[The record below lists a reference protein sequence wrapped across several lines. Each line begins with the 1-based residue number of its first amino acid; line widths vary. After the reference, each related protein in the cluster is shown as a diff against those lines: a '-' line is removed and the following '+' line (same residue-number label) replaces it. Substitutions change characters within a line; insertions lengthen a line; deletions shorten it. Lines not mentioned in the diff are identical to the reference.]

1 MSAKQSTL
9 DVGDTTKPIALKNR
23 QRVTT
28 GDINAMAMCALQY
41 RTMDVMG
48 WYTQEFD
55 DVLRELI
62 CSNVAS
68 VISRLSPHCE
78 NTRGELPQLHPSD
91 DLWVGVWSDGPEQSS
106 LIEADNAGKVD
117 Q

>member
-1 MSAKQSTL
+1 MSAKQTVL

-55 DVLRELI
+55 DVHRELI

-68 VISRLSPHCE
+68 VIARLSPYCE
-78 NTRGELPQLHPSD
+78 NTRGELSNLHPSD
-91 DLWVGVWSDGPEQSS
+91 DLWVGGWSDGPEQSS
-106 LIEADNAGKVD
+106 LIEIDNKEAD

>member
-1 MSAKQSTL
+1 MSAKQTVL

-28 GDINAMAMCALQY
+28 GDINAMAMCAHEY
-41 RTMDVMG
+41 DPMDVMG
-48 WYTQEFD
+48 WYTGGFD
-55 DVLRELI
+55 DILREFI

-68 VISRLSPHCE
+68 VIARLSPYCE
-78 NTRGELPQLHPSD
+78 NTRGELSNLHPSD
-91 DLWVGVWSDGPEQSS
+91 DLWVGAWSDGPEQSS
-106 LIEADNAGKVD
+106 LIEIDNKEAD